1 LPVKLAIEKLSCIP
15 ELKNRDWLKQTHT
28 ESILINPIR
37 DRSGKIKTRIFA
49 LILLML
55 SCSMLI
61 SAYRSLGREFS
72 GIVVKRT
79 TSPGITS
86 TQYHLHIRPDAGTLS
101 RNEVIAAL
109 TESDQPSHR
118 YGVSSIVYEQAQL
131 FEKVSK
137 DSFSFF
143 IVVGGESYFDQGLLW
158 LLMGLA
164 GNIIALI
171 MHFQTRER
179 RTGPR
184 YRSEDIDIPGL
195 E

>member
-1 LPVKLAIEKLSCIP
+1 M
-15 ELKNRDWLKQTHT
+15 
-28 ESILINPIR
+28 INLNLN
-37 DRSGKIKTRIFA
+37 RSGKIKTRIFA

-72 GIVVKRT
+72 GVVVKRT

-86 TQYHLHIRPDAGTLS
+86 TQYYLHIRPAGENLS

-109 TESDQPSHR
+109 TETESDRPSHR
-118 YGVSSIVYEQAQL
+118 YGVSAIVYEQAQL
-131 FEKVSK
+131 FEQVSK
-137 DSFSFF
+137 SSFSFF
-143 IVVGGESYFDQGLLW
+143 IAVGGENYLDLGLLW

-164 GNIIALI
+164 GIII
-171 MHFQTRER
+171 SIVMHFQTINRRRE
-179 RTGPR
+179 PK
-184 YRSEDIDIPGL
+184 YQSEDIDIPGL

>member
-1 LPVKLAIEKLSCIP
+1 M
-15 ELKNRDWLKQTHT
+15 
-28 ESILINPIR
+28 ESILFKLTLN
-37 DRSGKIKTRIFA
+37 RSGKIKTRIFA

-86 TQYHLHIRPDAGTLS
+86 TQYYLHLRTDIEKLS
-101 RNEVIAAL
+101 QHEVIAAL

-118 YGVSSIVYEQAQL
+118 YGVSAIVHEQAQL
-131 FEKVSK
+131 FESVSK
-137 DSFSFF
+137 KSLSFF
-143 IVVGGESYFDQGLLW
+143 IVVGGENYFDLGLLW

-164 GNIIALI
+164 GIAIALV
-171 MHFQTRER
+171 MHFQTLDK
-179 RTGPR
+179 RTGPK
-184 YRSEDIDIPGL
+184 YQSEDLEIPGL